1 MNLRFSGILTSKG
14 WLTPGYVT
22 INNSGVIE
30 KISDSPLQ
38 SEIDEQINGFAL
50 PGFRNSHSHAFQ
62 YAMAGITE
70 QHKPGIQDNFWTWRE
85 AMYQVAL
92 TMNPEQME
100 KVATFLYAEML
111 RHGYTHV
118 AEFHYIHHDKDGSQY
133 DNPAEL
139 GERLIA
145 AAATAGIKITLIPIF
160 YQMGNFGQPPQER
173 QRRFISQNY
182 DAYMKLW
189 EASQVAALN
198 YKKASLGVGVHSL
211 RAVRDDAIIR
221 VTENYD
227 PRYPFHLHVSEQL
240 KEVEDCIAHL
250 GVRPARWLLDNVQL
264 DENFHLIHA
273 THLDDTEVKGLAESG
288 ANVVL
293 CPSTEGN
300 LGDGIFR
307 LLDFK
312 IFGGKWSI
320 GTDSH
325 IGLNPF
331 EELRMLDYRERLI
344 THQRNVLNDKLFG
357 DTGAYGFDK
366 VLQSGRM
373 AMGDSTTGYLDPGN
387 ALDAF
392 VVEDSHPLLASNKP
406 EFLLSTII
414 YTFDSSQMLG
424 TMVDGKWAIR
434 GQHPQY
440 EKLSRDFLE
449 AVKEMG
455 IRNR

>member
-30 KISDSPLQ
+30 KISDSLLQ

-118 AEFHYIHHDKDGSQY
+118 AEFHYIHHDKDGSHY
-133 DNPAEL
+133 GNPAEL

-264 DENFHLIHA
+264 DENFHLVHA

-392 VVEDSHPLLASNKP
+392 VVEDSHPLLASSKP